1 MYSKENLVK
10 KIKKDK
16 KEKKNSINL
25 INRFWYSIAKPN
37 KYKEMADQGVKKA
50 IGYIF
55 LIMAIVAICFTIS
68 TVVTLDKYIAEGT
81 VTFAEEYQ
89 STNTYLIGYFFTTY
103 FISTILSNLIYLVML
118 VAVGWITSKVM
129 KLALKIKEIIAI
141 AIYSFTLPSIIYTIY
156 AVINFFVAI
165 SSDIINILYIVIM
178 YIYFFVALMLIK
190 KEQNKK

>member
-1 MYSKENLVK
+1 
-10 KIKKDK
+10 
-16 KEKKNSINL
+16 
-25 INRFWYSIAKPN
+25 
-37 KYKEMADQGVKKA
+37 
-50 IGYIF
+50 
-55 LIMAIVAICFTIS
+55 
-68 TVVTLDKYIAEGT
+68 
-81 VTFAEEYQ
+81 
-89 STNTYLIGYFFTTY
+89 
-103 FISTILSNLIYLVML
+103 ML

>member
-1 MYSKENLVK
+1 MK